1 MNDEEKYIVSR
12 LVLIKEYEKHIS
24 ECDYPED
31 VEALIA
37 EYRETFKPELLDE
50 IEYSFPIKT
59 IKEVTGIVA
68 LFEDG
73 LLSPVTKLKLW
84 LAALGRRTMV
94 IAAVIAIFLFQVF
107 FRYQYKVVAS
117 GIATVKIDRLTGK
130 TELVRNYAKK

>member
-1 MNDEEKYIVSR
+1 
-12 LVLIKEYEKHIS
+12 
-24 ECDYPED
+24 
-31 VEALIA
+31 
-37 EYRETFKPELLDE
+37 
-50 IEYSFPIKT
+50 
-59 IKEVTGIVA
+59 